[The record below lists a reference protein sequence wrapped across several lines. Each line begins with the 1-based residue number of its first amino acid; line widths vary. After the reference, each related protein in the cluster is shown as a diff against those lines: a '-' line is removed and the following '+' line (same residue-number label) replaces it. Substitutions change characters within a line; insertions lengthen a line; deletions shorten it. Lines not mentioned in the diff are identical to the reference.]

1 MVTNPIKTFKII
13 HIKKKKKRNL
23 KIKGKKYKEKSSEL
37 GYGKTPELHRTICHS
52 FKKH

>member
-23 KIKGKKYKEKSSEL
+23 KRKEEKSSEL
-37 GYGKTPELHRTICHS
+37 GYGKTPELHRTTCHS
-52 FKKH
+52 FEKH